1 MRASR
6 RVKYAVL
13 AVLAVAA
20 IGIATFFAVVVL
32 GVQAIRNW
40 LGEDNED

>member
-13 AVLAVAA
+13 VVLAVAA
-20 IGIATFFAVVVL
+20 IGIAALFAVVALV
-32 GVQAIRNW
+32 VQSVHDWI
-40 LGEDNED
+40 GDEDE

>member
-20 IGIATFFAVVVL
+20 IGIATFFAVVALV
-32 GVQAIRNW
+32 VQSVHDWI
-40 LGEDNED
+40 GDEDE